1 MTLQANLSNR
11 LPLSELKQMDLGPA
25 NRKTSTYTQDGA
37 HVLALREIGTH
48 DTSVR
53 EVYDGK

>member
-1 MTLQANLSNR
+1 MALQGNLSKR
-11 LPLSELKQMDLGPA
+11 LPFFDLTQMDLGSA
-25 NRKTSTYTQDGA
+25 NRKTSTYPQDGA

-53 EVYDGK
+53 EV